1 MSRVELSSLI
11 NLKNQS
17 DHDLQGSDTDVCVT
31 LENVLKNLQFED
43 ITAAVYKGHDHW
55 QLRRWRKRRIS
66 GEFYGNYI

>member
-55 QLRRWRKRRIS
+55 QLRR
-66 GEFYGNYI
+66 